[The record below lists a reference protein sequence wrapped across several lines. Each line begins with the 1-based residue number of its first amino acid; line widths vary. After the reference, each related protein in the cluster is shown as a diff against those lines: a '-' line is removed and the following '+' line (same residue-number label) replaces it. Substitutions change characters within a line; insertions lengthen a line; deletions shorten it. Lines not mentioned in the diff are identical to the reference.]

1 MEKID
6 SALLRKLE
14 NLSMIEVE
22 NEEKVIE
29 ELNRFLEFVEIL
41 NQLDVE
47 GCEATFNPLQ
57 ASAPLRPDEPKSS
70 SEIAKA
76 ILKKAPKAIDNFFVV
91 PKIIE

>member
-1 MEKID
+1 MQKID
-6 SALLRKLE
+6 SSLLHKLE

-22 NEEKVIE
+22 DEEKVLE

-41 NQLDVE
+41 KELNVE

-57 ASAPLRPDEPKSS
+57 ASAPLRRDEPSS
-70 SEIAKA
+70 QIQISQA
-76 ILKKAPKAIDNFFVV
+76 ILERAPKSADNFFIV